1 MDNGKTINL
10 REVLYCILVKRRIL
24 LIWMI
29 IFAFVANGFACL
41 KSYRE
46 ISQSMQSRND
56 TDYSQYE
63 NELSET
69 EIEEVKNAVD
79 NYIAYE
85 QTYMKYKEYMENSIK
100 MQLDATNVPTQT
112 IIYRI
117 NGNDDSVNIADTY
130 MEVLPNDKICQE
142 TMDKLGLDIQ
152 PSYIRE
158 LISVKSSHMYAI
170 TLEGQQFANVL
181 ENDTADDA
189 PVLVV
194 IEIISDSE
202 SNTKTI
208 GEIVENNI
216 ESVTKELQGQFGAFN
231 IQKIADSF
239 CKEANKELLQSQQ
252 TTLSEMNSVN
262 SLMKNLESSLT
273 ETQQPYFLAL
283 LENNIQELEKNDSQ
297 DNIDQVGMAT
307 IDYINLKYIVVG
319 AGAGLVL
326 FALYIL
332 CKVIFDRHLNS
343 ICYIEQ
349 DLKSTLIGVLYK
361 NRSSKKIKDK
371 INKKL
376 DLIFKRGNKGYTQ
389 EQQIEMI
396 CADLVFLIKKKG
408 INSLYI
414 TGSQITEEVS
424 QLFSIIDKHLKNYDV
439 NFTIEKNFLCNV
451 ESLEKFAE
459 ADGGVFIEQ
468 MNKSLNEDIL
478 KEVDYCK
485 KYSIDNLGFIIVE

>member
-1 MDNGKTINL
+1 MDNGKTIDF
-10 REVLYCILVKRRIL
+10 REVLYCILLKRRIL
-24 LIWMI
+24 LIWMLV
-29 IFAFVANGFACL
+29 FAFLANGFACL

-46 ISQSMQSRND
+46 MTQPIQSVET
-56 TDYSQYE
+56 TDYTQYE
-63 NELSET
+63 NELSEV

-79 NYIAYE
+79 DYISYE
-85 QTYMKYKEYMENSIK
+85 QKYMNYKEYMENSIK
-100 MQLDATNVPTQT
+100 MQLNANNVSTQS
-112 IIYRI
+112 IIYKI
-117 NGNDDSVNIADTY
+117 DGNSDSVSIADTFV
-130 MEVLPNDKICQE
+130 EVLPNEKMCQE
-142 TMDKLGLDIQ
+142 VMNQLNLNLQ
-152 PSYIRE
+152 SSYIRE
-158 LISVKSSHMYAI
+158 LISVKNSHMYAI
-170 TLEGQQFANVL
+170 TLGGQQFANVL
-181 ENDTADDA
+181 ENDTLNDS

-194 IEIISDSE
+194 IEIISE
-202 SNTKTI
+202 NENNTKTM
-208 GEIVENNI
+208 GEVVENNI
-216 ESVTKELQGQFGAFN
+216 DSITKELQGQFGMFN
-231 IQKIADSF
+231 IQKIGDSY
-239 CKEANKELLQSQQ
+239 CEEANKELLQSQQ
-252 TTLSEMNSVN
+252 TTLSEMNSMN
-262 SLMKNLESSLT
+262 ALMKNVESSLT

-283 LENNIQELEKNDSQ
+283 LEDNVEELKNDSQ
-297 DNIDQVGMAT
+297 DNINQVSVTT
-307 IDYINLKYIVVG
+307 INYINLKYIIVG
-319 AGAGLVL
+319 ASAGLFL

-332 CKVIFDRHLNS
+332 CKVILDRHLNS
-343 ICYIEQ
+343 FCYIEQ

-361 NRSSKKIKDK
+361 NRSNKKIKDK